1 MVQWLRL
8 STSSGRGM
16 GSIPGQGTK
25 IPHATWHSKKKKVYN
40 NKKETKYTEFSP
52 YGDREEEDK
61 DGKKVQ
67 NERKGKEEK

>member
-1 MVQWLRL
+1 MEGVWVRSLVRELRFH
-8 STSSGRGM
+8 M
-16 GSIPGQGTK
+16 PPG
-25 IPHATWHSKKKKVYN
+25 IAKKKKVYN

-67 NERKGKEEK
+67 NERKGKEEKI